1 MPHRARRRCPSMIKL
16 RRVACVL
23 AAVLML
29 WLVGCG
35 ESEPLPSATE
45 RFFVND
51 FADVMSDA
59 DEQTVYEAGVRLYEK
74 TQAQVVLVTVNTLGG
89 RDLESYAL
97 ELARAWGIGDEEQD
111 NGVLLLFTTDGPH
124 SRLEIGYGLEG
135 ALPDS
140 KAGRILDTYLVP
152 AYDDE
157 SAWSTALA
165 ATYRG
170 VLNEVYKEYGLTE
183 EVHQMVDY
191 DEQHVD
197 DDGGDAIG
205 VIVMFVLLLVL
216 ISVTGRRGGGGIIPI
231 FFGGFHHRGGGFGGG
246 GFHGGGGFSGGG
258 FRGGGGGFGGG
269 GASR

>member
-1 MPHRARRRCPSMIKL
+1 MIKM
-16 RRVACVL
+16 RRIACVL
-23 AAVLML
+23 AAALML

-35 ESEPLPSATE
+35 ESEPLPSATD

-74 TQAQVVLVTVNTLGG
+74 SRAQIVLVTVDTLGG

-97 ELARAWGIGDEEQD
+97 ELARAWGIGDEEQN

-157 SAWSTALA
+157 SLWSTALT

-170 VLNEVYKEYGLTE
+170 VLNEVYVEYGLTE
-183 EVHQMVDY
+183 EVHPMTEY
-191 DEQHVD
+191 DEQYVEL
-197 DDGGDAIG
+197 DGGDAIG
-205 VIVMFVLLLVL
+205 VIVVFVLLLVL
-216 ISVTGRRGGGGIIPI
+216 IAVTGRRGGGGLIPI
-231 FFGGFHHRGGGFGGG
+231 FFGGFHHRGGFGGG
-246 GFHGGGGFSGGG
+246 GFHSGGFGGGFGGGG